1 MAQCK
6 FCAAEFRCKRA
17 TQVFCDKE
25 CQQRWWRREYRRVR
39 DWYREQQ
46 EAAEQQGAAE

>member
-6 FCAAEFRCKRA
+6 FCAAEFRRKRA